1 MKGYYTKWTERKYLL
16 GCALF
21 IDLLTPCS
29 IISKEMQSDDVDIL
43 SALNS
48 LLRTIKEI
56 DKLSFKSLDQW
67 PTYAA
72 TLKKVKVEE
81 GKETYQCQQIKK
93 FSDAPEPLRRFLS

>member
-29 IISKEMQSDDVDIL
+29 IISKEMQIDDVDIL

-56 DKLSFKSLDQW
+56 DKLSSKSLDQW